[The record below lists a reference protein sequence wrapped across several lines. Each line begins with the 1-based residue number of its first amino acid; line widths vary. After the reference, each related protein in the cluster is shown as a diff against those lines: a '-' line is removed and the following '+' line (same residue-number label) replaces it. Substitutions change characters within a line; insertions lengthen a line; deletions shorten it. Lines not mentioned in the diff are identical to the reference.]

1 MVVAEKINLAAEI
14 YIRTLSP
21 WFRRQYWQQHADE
34 ADASVLW
41 PGFRRILGQHLAG
54 DMSIVTAAITQPH
67 PVQVAS
73 RSVFNR
79 SRLYP
84 DLWYYGYLLTLPE
97 FRRQGLGERVIQA
110 GLAEIRRAGAKY
122 CSCYVE
128 YGNRAS
134 VDLAERLGLVRLPLV
149 RMVVRGVDS
158 EITGDI
164 CLEPAHS
171 PDVRQWVVKGE
182 VQEGTAGEAIAAD
195 ELHVPRSSLPWRSPD
210 SALYWLYLGE
220 RIVGVAR
227 VSAQKSVVVPVI
239 APINSNSRKLTH
251 AMVAAVSQAGCP
263 VFVFASPALCGE
275 YVDHYAGQDEVSCK
289 LFSIFWTELNKPA
302 GSH

>member
-1 MVVAEKINLAAEI
+1 MVVAEEVNLAAEMD
-14 YIRTLSP
+14 IRALSL
-21 WFRRQYWQQHADE
+21 WFRRQYWRQHADE
-34 ADASVLW
+34 VDASVLW

-54 DMSIVTAAITQPH
+54 DMSIVTAAITQPN

-73 RSVFNR
+73 RSVFTR

-97 FRRQGLGERVIQA
+97 FRRQGLGERTVLA

-134 VDLAERLGLVRLPLV
+134 VDLAEKLGLVRLPLV

-158 EITGDI
+158 GMTGEI
-164 CLEPAHS
+164 CLEPAQS
-171 PDVRQWVVKGE
+171 PDIRQWIAKGE
-182 VQEGTAGEAIAAD
+182 VLGGTAGEAIAAD
-195 ELHVPRSSLPWRSPD
+195 ELHVPKPSLPWRSPD
-210 SALYWLYLGE
+210 SVLYWLHLGE
-220 RIVGVAR
+220 RILGVAR
-227 VSAQKSVVVPVI
+227 VGAQKSVVVPVI
-239 APINSNSRKLTH
+239 APINSDSRKLTH

-275 YVDHYAGQDEVSCK
+275 YVDCYAGQDEVSCK
-289 LFSIFWTELNKPA
+289 LFDIFWTELNKQA

>member
-1 MVVAEKINLAAEI
+1 MVEVEKVNLTTEIN
-14 YIRTLSP
+14 IRALSL
-21 WFRRQYWQQHADE
+21 WFRRQYWHQHADE

-41 PGFRRILGQHLAG
+41 PGFRRILGQLLAG

-73 RSVFNR
+73 RSVFTR

-97 FRRQGLGERVIQA
+97 FRRQGLGERVMRA

-134 VDLAERLGLVRLPLV
+134 VDMAEKLGLERLPLV

-158 EITGDI
+158 GMTGEI
-164 CLEPAHS
+164 CLEPAQS
-171 PDVRQWVVKGE
+171 PDVRQWIAKGE
-182 VQEGTAGEAIAAD
+182 VQGGAAGEAIAAD
-195 ELHVPRSSLPWRSPD
+195 ELHVPRPSLPWHAPD
-210 SALYWLYLGE
+210 SALYWLHLGE
-220 RIVGVAR
+220 KILGVAR
-227 VSAQKSVVVPVI
+227 VGAQKSVVVPAI
-239 APINSNSRKLTH
+239 APINNDSRKLTH
-251 AMVAAVSQAGCP
+251 AMVTAVSQAGFP
-263 VFVFASPALCGE
+263 VFVFTSPALCGE
-275 YVDHYAGQDEVSCK
+275 YVDRYAGQDKVSCK